1 MTKTFSDQAQTYFEL
16 YRKTHQELKEVEASI
31 AQLQRKQQDLLVQ
44 RNHMSRIIV
53 SHIDSGEDIMM
64 CALQAEKPGARG
76 EDDYPLASGSLR
88 INGAASI
95 AKYPAGGMINNMN
108 TAYPATCISTGVDLS
123 SLSSMLGHGGR
134 WTTADIGMGSVD
146 IYAHG
151 SNDHNNP

>member
-16 YRKTHQELKEVEASI
+16 YRKIHQELKEVDASI
-31 AQLQRKQQDLLVQ
+31 TQLQRKHQDLLVQ

-64 CALQAEKPGARG
+64 CAMHAEKPGARG
-76 EDDYPLASGSLR
+76 EDDYSPASVSLR
-88 INGAASI
+88 INGGSSAN
-95 AKYPAGGMINNMN
+95 YPPAGVFNNMN
-108 TAYPATCISTGVDLS
+108 TAYAATCISPSSDLS
-123 SLSSMLGHGGR
+123 SLSSMLGHSGR

-151 SNDHNNP
+151 SNDHKNP